1 MALPQHAGINELSF
15 KYSTD
20 ASMTRDESGAQP
32 PFSQFGHTQLG
43 SATRQKQ
50 AHGRRYWSA
59 QSRRSLSEVS

>member
-32 PFSQFGHTQLG
+32 PSQFGHNQLG
-43 SATRQKQ
+43 SAN
-50 AHGRRYWSA
+50 GVG
-59 QSRRSLSEVS
+59 LE